1 MELYFRVGSM
11 PVLRCTIQHICMLR
25 IAAGE
30 RWQSA
35 KAGRSPGQLAGLYTL
50 PQRMIP
56 MAAYAQNQG
65 TKTPDGPQV
74 LRDAAEKSTAQ
85 AKETFQQMGAAAG
98 EATKFLTDSCS
109 ATVKGTQD
117 YGTKVLEFA
126 NANISAAV
134 EQSRKLSSVK
144 SPMEFFALSNDYAR
158 QHFEVLSRQTQEL
171 AGIVQKMTVATTE
184 TMKAGVH
191 TAT

>member
-1 MELYFRVGSM
+1 LLRV
-11 PVLRCTIQHICMLR
+11 
-25 IAAGE
+25 IAGNQQKPDDRAGN
-30 RWQSA
+30 
-35 KAGRSPGQLAGLYTL
+35 SPDCTL
-50 PQRMIP
+50 PQRMNA

-74 LRDAAEKSTAQ
+74 LRDAAEKATAQ
-85 AKETFQQMGAAAG
+85 AKAFQQMGAAAG
-98 EATKFLTDSCS
+98 EATNFLRDNCS
-109 ATVKGTQD
+109 ATFEGTQD
-117 YGTKVLEFA
+117 YGGKVLEFA
-126 NANISAAV
+126 NANISGAV

-158 QHFEVLSRQTQEL
+158 QQFEVLSRQTQEL
-171 AGIVQKMTVATTE
+171 AGIVKKMTVATAE